1 MLKYT
6 TVMKNANVIDDKTG
20 KIVLMLSANISV
32 DAKNINVPNVQI
44 SYAVQDKELFE
55 LDKVKYLNEKQAFE
69 TQILSETK

>member
-44 SYAVQDKELFE
+44 SYAIQDKELFE
-55 LDKVKYLNEKQAFE
+55 LDKAKYLNEKQAFE

>member
-55 LDKVKYLNEKQAFE
+55 LDKTKYLNEKQAFE

>member
-20 KIVLMLSANISV
+20 RIVLMLSANISV
-32 DAKNINVPNVQI
+32 DTKNINVPNVQI
-44 SYAVQDKELFE
+44 SYAIQDKELFE
-55 LDKVKYLNEKQAFE
+55 LDKVKYLNEKQTFE